1 MRRVHAADEVGM
13 HYIGADLSMA
23 EPWEELAAE
32 DIIDGF
38 EALLMRHARF
48 QDFLKETGQDGVV

>member
-1 MRRVHAADEVGM
+1 MHASGEVRVH
-13 HYIGADLSMA
+13 YISADLSMA